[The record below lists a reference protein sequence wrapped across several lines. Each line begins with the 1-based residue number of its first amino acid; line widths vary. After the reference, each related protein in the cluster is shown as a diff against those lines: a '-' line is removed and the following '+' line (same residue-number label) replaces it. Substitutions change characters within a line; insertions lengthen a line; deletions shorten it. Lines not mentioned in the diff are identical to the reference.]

1 MQWLLN
7 LRLRYK
13 FWLVNS
19 ASFGIAL
26 ALVACAVWVHAKT
39 IEEREAQSAQ
49 ARLEAWLPVLKE
61 ELSRAQVLSLMR
73 GDWFAL
79 PAEGSVTSAQT
90 EGWGRELQQLVRGH
104 RGAGILLR
112 RQGVSQWQITESEY
126 WVVAAFVPE
135 QDLVVGIRVATPTL
149 LQTAMAQAPVYALAV
164 FLLMVVLLVVSQL
177 LISFIERHI
186 NRLRHVM
193 LEVQHKNDLTLR
205 VPIDCRD
212 EIGQM
217 AEAFNQ
223 MQQGYQDTVR
233 SIRDSASHLNKEV
246 HALTRAAADTDTQM
260 DRQQSQTEQMVTAM
274 HEMANAAQ
282 EVAQNAAGTHEVSEN
297 AAERALAGDAC
308 VGYTQTAI
316 IQLSDEI
323 LAASRL
329 IEQLNENS
337 QRIESATSQIQT
349 ISDQTNLLALNAA
362 IEAARAGE
370 VGRGFAVVA
379 DEVRNLARHAHEAS
393 AAINQVVA
401 SIRAVTG
408 EVTATMVSSR
418 SMAEQCVERAEDA
431 ALVLRDINQVV
442 EQIKDKNL
450 MIATAAEEQSQVSE
464 TISDGLRAI
473 REDTALTAAT
483 AASVAEAG
491 QQIQLQAERLI
502 DLVQRMR
509 I

>member
-1 MQWLLN
+1 CAMV
-7 LRLRYK
+7 
-13 FWLVNS
+13 VNTK
-19 ASFGIAL
+19 A
-26 ALVACAVWVHAKT
+26 

-49 ARLEAWLPVLKE
+49 TRLAAWLPALRE
-61 ELSRAQVLSLMR
+61 MPQAQLLSLLR
-73 GDWFAL
+73 GEWFAL
-79 PAEGSVTSAQT
+79 PVDGSATPT
-90 EGWGRELQQLVRGH
+90 EAKAWSPELLQAVRRH
-104 RGAGILLR
+104 RGSDVLVR
-112 RQGVSQWQITESEY
+112 RQGVSQWQSDQPDY
-126 WVVAAFVPE
+126 WTIAAFVPE
-135 QDLVVGIRVATPTL
+135 QELVIGLRVETPTV
-149 LQTAMAQAPVYALAV
+149 LQTALVQAPVYALAV
-164 FLLMVVLLVVSQL
+164 FVLMLVLLVVSQL
-177 LISFIERHI
+177 LISFVERHI
-186 NRLRHVM
+186 NRLRYVM
-193 LEVQHKNDLTLR
+193 LEVQQKNDLTLR

-223 MQQGYQDTVR
+223 MQQGYQNTVR
-233 SIRDSASHLNKEV
+233 AIRDSASHLNNEV
-246 HALTRAAADTDTQM
+246 QALTRAAADTDAQM
-260 DRQQSQTEQMVTAM
+260 DRQQCQTEQVVTAM
-274 HEMANAAQ
+274 HQMASAAL

-297 AAERALAGDAC
+297 AAVRALAGDAR
-308 VGYTQTAI
+308 VGHTQTAI

-337 QRIESATSQIQT
+337 QRIESATAQIQT

-379 DEVRNLARHAHEAS
+379 DEVRSLARHAHEAS
-393 AAINQVVA
+393 GAINQVVD
-401 SIRAVTG
+401 SIRVVAG

-418 SMAEQCVERAEDA
+418 SMAQQCVERAEEA
-431 ALVLRDINQVV
+431 ALVLREINQVV

-464 TISDGLRAI
+464 TISDGLKAI
-473 REDTALTAAT
+473 REDTALTAAS
-483 AASVAEAG
+483 AASVADAG
-491 QQIQLQAERLI
+491 QQIQRQAERLI